1 MNPRFVQFGAVLQAS
16 RHSLR
21 AKQSPRGVS
30 SIAPHPRGP
39 RGWRETRHGGLHA
52 RHLLVFPPRN
62 HDILVS
68 GERSTP
74 KRNEIRRFLRTLL
87 IGANWKRLIPRARG
101 CNCFHLAGIQVP
113 GVSQNGWQ
121 NCLFLGSLA
130 YWKKKKRRKKPQPR
144 VILFY
149 EVGIV
154 RPGN

>member
-1 MNPRFVQFGAVLQAS
+1 MNLRFVQFWAVLQAS
-16 RHSLR
+16 RHSPR
-21 AKQSPRGVS
+21 AKKNPRGVS
-30 SIAPHPRGP
+30 SIAPHPWGMERNRARGAP
-39 RGWRETRHGGLHA
+39 RTSPAGFFSTKSQYPHRWGAKNPKSNETRC
-52 RHLLVFPPRN
+52 
-62 HDILVS
+62 
-68 GERSTP
+68 
-74 KRNEIRRFLRTLL
+74 FLRTLL